1 MRVQHTWRFLETR
14 HGKGGHGKGEHDG
27 MGYCVKQALG
37 RYQMSHDAVQ
47 LKSSTEV
54 VD

>member
-14 HGKGGHGKGEHDG
+14 HGKGEHDG